1 MASPHPAW
9 LQSIWGS
16 SSKQANFVIKNIFPY
31 AHICQHKLEDKCFRL
46 ILCYWK
52 CEADVS
58 SPSGCALAA
67 VVLNW
72 ILDTQ
77 LWGEWAKLTQMFLLN
92 IFALFNLIIIVSQC
106 RACWH
111 QWGVKARS
119 SDWYTAISMKNLKT
133 DAFRVTP
140 HARQRSR
147 GGEGREGGRR
157 GIKATTG
164 AAGKVRE
171 GGDGG
176 SGGWVWVHLP
186 QEVICRRFSRPWT
199 LLVKASK
206 SVITVSDCSV
216 SKSNPSAKNSVE
228 LMEKLIGNNVEL

>member
-1 MASPHPAW
+1 MTNICHKCTQNGTFKFYQKRNCPLSNARCPPDTAW

-106 RACWH
+106 
-111 QWGVKARS
+111 KA
-119 SDWYTAISMKNLKT
+119 SM
-133 DAFRVTP
+133 
-140 HARQRSR
+140 
-147 GGEGREGGRR
+147 GGEGQKLG
-157 GIKATTG
+157 
-164 AAGKVRE
+164 
-171 GGDGG
+171 
-176 SGGWVWVHLP
+176 
-186 QEVICRRFSRPWT
+186 
-199 LLVKASK
+199 LVYCNIYEKSK
-206 SVITVSDCSV
+206 NGCFQSHPPCKT
-216 SKSNPSAKNSVE
+216 AK
-228 LMEKLIGNNVEL
+228 

>member
-1 MASPHPAW
+1 MYSNFRNYAPPSFLPQICPPFFWGQFSQNSMVGDAWLKASLVLQHSLYYPLKNWALLVPKYGRAVKSIYSYNLFSSFATKKWHFYRKYAPPPDTAW

-106 RACWH
+106 
-111 QWGVKARS
+111 KA
-119 SDWYTAISMKNLKT
+119 SM
-133 DAFRVTP
+133 
-140 HARQRSR
+140 
-147 GGEGREGGRR
+147 GGEGQKLG
-157 GIKATTG
+157 
-164 AAGKVRE
+164 
-171 GGDGG
+171 
-176 SGGWVWVHLP
+176 
-186 QEVICRRFSRPWT
+186 
-199 LLVKASK
+199 LVYCNIYEKSK
-206 SVITVSDCSV
+206 NGCFQSHPPCKT
-216 SKSNPSAKNSVE
+216 AK
-228 LMEKLIGNNVEL
+228 